1 MSKDLIMKKLFAFI
15 LFSGLAYAYAATL
28 TGQCGMLWNGNFAG
42 FDLAQS
48 NQSGQ
53 IANMLLLINFDTNT
67 VFISNAT
74 ISNYGMASPPSF
86 DWPGLLKMTAAQVNS
101 STTFT
106 LTSDY
111 IPGSYKLT
119 FTGTNAFMTLLPVNS
134 GNTFLVQLP
143 GNGTGMA
150 PKTGICQKV

>member
-1 MSKDLIMKKLFAFI
+1 MKKLIFLNCLF
-15 LFSGLAYAYAATL
+15 LFSFFSQAQINPPSGE
-28 TGQCGMLWNGNFAG
+28 CGMLLNGNFAG
-42 FDLAQS
+42 FDVVQK

-53 IANMLLLINFDTNT
+53 IANSLILINFDTKTIFSSDSLLSN
-67 VFISNAT
+67 FGMANAT
-74 ISNYGMASPPSF
+74 S
-86 DWPGLLKMTAAQVNS
+86 AQNNS
-101 STTFT
+101 SNNFS
-106 LTSDY
+106 LTSDF

-119 FTGTNAFMTLLPVNS
+119 FAGTSAFMTLLPVNS

>member
-1 MSKDLIMKKLFAFI
+1 MKKLFALI
-15 LFSGLAYAYAATL
+15 LCSIVAYAYAAPPI
-28 TGQCGMLWNGNFAG
+28 GQCGMLLNGNFAG

-67 VFISNAT
+67 ALISNAT
-74 ISNYGMASPPSF
+74 ISNFGVAST
-86 DWPGLLKMTAAQVNS
+86 TAAQVNS

-106 LTSDY
+106 LISDY

>member
-1 MSKDLIMKKLFAFI
+1 MKNLIALISLCFYSFCLNAQI
-15 LFSGLAYAYAATL
+15 NPLS
-28 TGQCGMLWNGNFAG
+28 GQCGLLLSGNFAG
-42 FDLAQS
+42 FDIAQK

-53 IANMLLLINFDTNT
+53 IANSLLLINFDSKTIFSSDAILSN
-67 VFISNAT
+67 FGMANAT
-74 ISNYGMASPPSF
+74 SVQ
-86 DWPGLLKMTAAQVNS
+86 TNS
-101 STTFT
+101 INNFT

-119 FTGTNAFMTLLPVNS
+119 FSGTSAFMTLLPVYS

-143 GNGTGMA
+143 GNGTSMS

>member
-1 MSKDLIMKKLFAFI
+1 MKKLFTLI
-15 LFSGLAYAYAATL
+15 LFSCLANAYSASP
-28 TGQCGMLWNGNFAG
+28 TGSCGMLLNGNFAG
-42 FDLAQS
+42 FDVAQS

-53 IANMLLLINFDTNT
+53 IANMLLLINFDTNIAYT
-67 VFISNAT
+67 SSSL
-74 ISNYGMASPPSF
+74 ISNYGMTST
-86 DWPGLLKMTAAQVNS
+86 TAAQVNS
-101 STTFT
+101 STAFT
-106 LTSDY
+106 LSSDY

-119 FTGTNAFMTLLPVNS
+119 FNGTNAFMTLLPVNS